1 MNIMKSTVLDCAHCT
16 ICSLRVNTTLFQDPA
31 VSLHAHGPHLMVF
44 SRSWY
49 VGMAFGA
56 SSIIPLSNQ
65 IPNGDFSVNP
75 DDSIAYVMLA
85 VFKFY

>member
-1 MNIMKSTVLDCAHCT
+1 VHIAPYVLPRSVPLCT
-16 ICSLRVNTTLFQDPA
+16 RILLYLGMPTDRVL
-31 VSLHAHGPHLMVF
+31 VVF
-44 SRSWY
+44 FRSWY

-56 SSIIPLSNQ
+56 SLIILLSDQ

-75 DDSIAYVMLA
+75 DGLIVYVVLA